1 MPLTRLTRKNSDRA
15 RAKVSISTI
24 SNIKR
29 TLFSDKR
36 KAKEVPWAVITNQNN
51 ICLTFYEPISI
62 LFFYFTC
69 CQYVLIRTMSSETKS
84 WTDDLPLCNFTG
96 AGFST
101 NQVYN
106 DDGSRRMEAHKFNE
120 RSFHCQVDENT

>member
-1 MPLTRLTRKNSDRA
+1 MT
-15 RAKVSISTI
+15 
-24 SNIKR
+24 
-29 TLFSDKR
+29 R
-36 KAKEVPWAVITNQNN
+36 KAKEVIPWVRSDTNQNN

-62 LFFYFTC
+62 FIFFYFTLVVS
-69 CQYVLIRTMSSETKS
+69 YVFIRTMSSETKS